1 MHGTYKYKKNDLVNE
16 VKFKYSRVANE
27 ELLLSKIR
35 QVQK

>member
-1 MHGTYKYKKNDLVNE
+1 MYGTCKYKKNDLVNE
-16 VKFKYSRVANE
+16 VTFKYRTVANE